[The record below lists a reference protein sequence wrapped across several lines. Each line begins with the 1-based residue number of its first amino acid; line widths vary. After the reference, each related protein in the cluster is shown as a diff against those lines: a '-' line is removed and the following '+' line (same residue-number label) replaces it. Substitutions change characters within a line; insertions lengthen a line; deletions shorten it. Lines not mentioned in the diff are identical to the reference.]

1 MTSLEDKI
9 ERLHRKARVLW
20 PKYDPDLD
28 TMVNGRQKVHQ
39 YLENVFS
46 DCKMISE
53 YDELTMIR
61 NVNDLIDN
69 QVHRSNRLNP

>member
-1 MTSLEDKI
+1 MTTVEIKI
-9 ERLHRKARVLW
+9 EKLHKKARVLW

-46 DCKMISE
+46 DC
-53 YDELTMIR
+53 
-61 NVNDLIDN
+61 
-69 QVHRSNRLNP
+69 